1 MKIENVKMLLKNVM
15 VMDKDMETKK
25 PLPEDRVKSY
35 GNMELFDKEQN
46 AFVSTKFSFDGR
58 LEKPI
63 GEIYYVNIDAK
74 LGNYPEETKKIR
86 HKILSFVD
94 KK

>member
-1 MKIENVKMLLKNVM
+1 MKIENVKVLIKDVM
-15 VMDKDMETKK
+15 VMEEDITTKQ
-25 PLPEDRVKSY
+25 PLPADKVMSY
-35 GNMELFDKEQN
+35 GNMEVWDKEKN
-46 AFVSTKFSFDGR
+46 RFVSAKFSMAGKFNR
-58 LEKPI
+58 EV
-63 GEIYYVNIDAK
+63 GEVYHVNLDAT

>member
-1 MKIENVKMLLKNVM
+1 MKIENVQILLKSAM
-15 VMDKDMETKK
+15 VMDKDMQTQK
-25 PLPEDRVKSY
+25 PLPEDKIMTY
-35 GNMELFDKEQN
+35 GNMELFDKTN
-46 AFVSTKFSFDGR
+46 DTFVSAKFSYAGR
-58 LEKPI
+58 LDKPI
-63 GEIYYVNIDAK
+63 GKIYNVDIDAK

>member
-1 MKIENVKMLLKNVM
+1 MKIENVKIILKSAM

-25 PLPEDRVKSY
+25 ALPEDKVRTY
-35 GNMELFDKEQN
+35 GNIEIFDKDQN
-46 AFVSTKFSFDGR
+46 AFVSTKYSFDGR
-58 LEKPI
+58 LEKNI
-63 GEIYYVNIDAK
+63 GDIYFVTLDAK

-86 HKILSFVD
+86 HKILSFAD

>member
-1 MKIENVKMLLKNVM
+1 MKIENVKILLKSIM

-25 PLPEDRVKSY
+25 PLPEDKVRTY
-35 GNMELFDKEQN
+35 GNMEIFDKDQN
-46 AFVSTKFSFDGR
+46 IFVSAKYSFDGR

-63 GEIYYVNIDAK
+63 GDTYFVNIDAK
-74 LGNYPEETKKIR
+74 VGNYPEETKKIR